1 MACGATSSPLRA
13 GSYDLSMAVTDTPQV
28 ESEPHPGAERR
39 QRADAARNRERL
51 LEAASELFR
60 ERGLEVG
67 VSEIAGHA
75 GVGRATLF
83 RNFPT
88 KSDLVIAVVIER
100 MREAANTG
108 REMLVTGE
116 PRGRLLE
123 SLITPLAEGQ
133 QMDRAL
139 FEGVAAEEFLSHEG
153 IKAAHREMI
162 EVLDGLIAADHAAGT
177 VRGDIGAFD
186 VLMLIKG
193 ACKVA
198 VDLSGEEGQRA
209 LARQLTLI
217 RSAIS
222 TGGGEA
228 CPFADLPL
236 TLEEFELAHQCVMSA
251 QPPQASTA

>member
-1 MACGATSSPLRA
+1 
-13 GSYDLSMAVTDTPQV
+13 MAVT
-28 ESEPHPGAERR
+28 ESPNLSPGPHPGAERP

-51 LEAASELFR
+51 LQSASELFR
-60 ERGLEVG
+60 ERGLEVA
-67 VSEIAGHA
+67 VSEIAEHA

-88 KSDLVIAVVIER
+88 KNDLVIAVVIER
-100 MREAANTG
+100 IDEASATG
-108 REMLVTGE
+108 RAMLASGE
-116 PRGRLLE
+116 PRGKLLE
-123 SLITPLAEGQ
+123 SLMTPLAEGQ
-133 QMDRAL
+133 QLDRAL
-139 FEGVAAEEFLSHEG
+139 FEGVATEEFLSHKG
-153 IKAAHREMI
+153 IRASHREMI

-222 TGGGEA
+222 TGAGEA

-236 TLEEFELAHQCVMSA
+236 TLDEFELAHQCAAAVQRKPTA
-251 QPPQASTA
+251 QPGV

>member
-1 MACGATSSPLRA
+1 
-13 GSYDLSMAVTDTPQV
+13 MAVSETRHAELASGPGV
-28 ESEPHPGAERR
+28 ERH

-51 LEAASELFR
+51 LDAATELFR
-60 ERGLEVG
+60 ERGLEVA
-67 VSEIAGHA
+67 VSEIAEHA

-100 MREAANTG
+100 VREAAATG
-108 REMLVTGE
+108 RAMLVQGV

-139 FEGVAAEEFLSHEG
+139 FEGIAAEEFLVNGG
-153 IKAAHREMI
+153 IRDAHRELI
-162 EVLDGLIAADHAAGT
+162 EVLDELIAADHAAGT
-177 VRGDIGAFD
+177 VRGDVGALD

-222 TGGGEA
+222 ADAAAG
-228 CPFADLPL
+228 CPFADEPL
-236 TLEEFELAHQCVMSA
+236 TLAEFELAHQC
-251 QPPQASTA
+251 TAAVSRP